1 MLVRFTVGNFLS
13 FDTNQSLSLIA
24 DAHLGFGE
32 RVFTVDSVQLLK
44 FGAIF
49 GANAAG
55 KSNVIKAMAFAHSM
69 IKQGTAAIKN
79 PEVYCR
85 LKSENRSKPS
95 YFEFEIALDDSLY
108 AYGFE
113 VIIAESVITEEWL
126 VKLTKEKEQ
135 TLFARNTQKQT
146 FVYDT
151 LLFAVP
157 VGPHLEALKGAENTL
172 LIQSNALPAILG
184 EVQSWFNHLT
194 LANPSS
200 ALTGYGAF
208 PIEDWGRL
216 SKAITHFSTGISQI
230 AFRGVDEKEVSS
242 HVPPAYRGQYEADKE
257 RALKRQ
263 VPYRLQ
269 IGSRLFLMQQK
280 SGALQFSEVGFA
292 HKEAYFGYDEESDG
306 TRRLLDLLSVL
317 VTSEPGSVVF
327 IDEIDRSLHP
337 KLTLQ
342 FVKNYLE
349 LAKTQNVQLVVTTH
363 ESLLL
368 NLQLLRRDEI
378 FFVEKNQEGAS
389 VIYPFDQFQEQ
400 FDAHLEQA
408 YLNGRYGGVPFFG
421 GFYLPGE
428 DEE

>member
-157 VGPHLEALKGAENTL
+157 VGPIWKH
-172 LIQSNALPAILG
+172 SR
-184 EVQSWFNHLT
+184 
-194 LANPSS
+194 
-200 ALTGYGAF
+200 
-208 PIEDWGRL
+208 GR
-216 SKAITHFSTGISQI
+216 KI
-230 AFRGVDEKEVSS
+230 
-242 HVPPAYRGQYEADKE
+242 
-257 RALKRQ
+257 
-263 VPYRLQ
+263 
-269 IGSRLFLMQQK
+269 
-280 SGALQFSEVGFA
+280 
-292 HKEAYFGYDEESDG
+292 
-306 TRRLLDLLSVL
+306 
-317 VTSEPGSVVF
+317 
-327 IDEIDRSLHP
+327 RS
-337 KLTLQ
+337 
-342 FVKNYLE
+342 
-349 LAKTQNVQLVVTTH
+349 
-363 ESLLL
+363 
-368 NLQLLRRDEI
+368 
-378 FFVEKNQEGAS
+378 
-389 VIYPFDQFQEQ
+389 
-400 FDAHLEQA
+400 
-408 YLNGRYGGVPFFG
+408 
-421 GFYLPGE
+421 
-428 DEE
+428 